1 LVGVEGVAQPEGEA
15 MLRRETADI
24 VIG

>member
-15 MLRRETADI
+15 MLRRETAGI